1 MPISRERYET
11 GLTAQQ
17 FRDSMRENQERYDD
31 NVKANTFTPEDL
43 QFFKEHPISIA
54 AIAEDWCPDVIHFL
68 PVAIKLAQESP
79 DVTLRIF
86 KRDDNLDLMSQ
97 YLKDGE
103 FQSVPTLVVYDQ
115 GWNEL
120 GFYSE
125 RPAAATKQMAE
136 ETLRFAREN
145 AHLEGISRTY
155 ANMPEETRQ
164 IVRAHSTENRWS
176 HMLEWN
182 RIFIEEFKQLV
193 AGGVAS
199 AR

>member
-1 MPISRERYET
+1 MPISRERFET

-17 FRDSMRENQERYDD
+17 FRETMRENQERYDD
-31 NVKANTFTPEDL
+31 NVKANTFTDEDL

-68 PVAIKLAQESP
+68 PVAVKLAEVSP

-86 KRDDNLDLMSQ
+86 KRDDNLDLMNQ
-97 YLKDGE
+97 YLKEGE
-103 FQSVPTLVVYDQ
+103 FQSVPTFVLYDKD
-115 GWNEL
+115 WNEL
-120 GFYSE
+120 GYYSE

-164 IVRAHSTENRWS
+164 IVRANSTRNRWS

-182 RIFIEEFKQLV
+182 RVLVDELKQIV
-193 AGGVAS
+193 AGGVAA